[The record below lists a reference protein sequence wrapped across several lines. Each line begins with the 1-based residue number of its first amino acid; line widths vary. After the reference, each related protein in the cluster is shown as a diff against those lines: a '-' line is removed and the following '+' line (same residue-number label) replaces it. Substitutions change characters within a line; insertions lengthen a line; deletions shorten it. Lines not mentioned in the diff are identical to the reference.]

1 MHRGF
6 ITLHRKIIEWEW
18 YSDTNVFRVFTHLIL
33 TANWEPKKWQGIL
46 VNRGQKVTSTQH
58 IAEETGL
65 TPQCVRTAINKLKLT
80 GELTSKSTNKYT
92 VVTLTNYDLYQK
104 KENELTS
111 NLTSETTNGQQT
123 DNKQLTTTKQLN
135 NITIKQKE
143 NNPFDFQSTGDDSCS
158 PEKAHELELKNDKH
172 KKDSKP
178 NAWAIWVDINRE
190 FGRTDPFVS
199 GKDTKAAKSILSQIQ
214 DPEKFKD
221 ILRQYLTDDDRFLIQ
236 NGHSISLLSSRIN
249 KYLNQSYKSMY
260 DDEQGCDDAII
271 EAIEAECWAKNPE
284 LMKRQQEEYEETIAR
299 MKRERE
305 EKAEELRKL
314 KEELI

>member
-46 VNRGQKVTSTQH
+46 VNRGQKVTSIQH

-111 NLTSETTNGQQT
+111 NLTSELTNGQQT
-123 DNKQLTTTKQLN
+123 DNKQLTTTKQYN
-135 NITIKQKE
+135 NITIKQKEE
-143 NNPFDFQSTGDDSCS
+143 NNPFDFQSTGDNSCS
-158 PEKAHELELKNDKH
+158 PEKAPEFELKNDNHKKN

-178 NAWAIWVDINRE
+178 NAWAIWIDINRE
-190 FGRTDPFVS
+190 LGRADPFAS

-221 ILRQYLTDDDRFLIQ
+221 ILRQYLTDDDRFLMQ
-236 NGHSISLLSSRIN
+236 NGHSISFLSSKIN
-249 KYLNQSYKSMY
+249 KYLNQSYQPKDNY
-260 DDEQGCDDAII
+260 NVGEDPDELAYITALEERI
-271 EAIEAECWAKNPE
+271 EN
-284 LMKRQQEEYEETIAR
+284 
-299 MKRERE
+299 E
-305 EKAEELRKL
+305 EKGA
-314 KEELI
+314 